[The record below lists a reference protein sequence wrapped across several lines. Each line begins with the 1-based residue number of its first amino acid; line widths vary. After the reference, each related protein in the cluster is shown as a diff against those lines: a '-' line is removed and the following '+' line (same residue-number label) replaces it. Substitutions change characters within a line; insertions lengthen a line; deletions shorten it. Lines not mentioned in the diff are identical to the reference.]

1 MDQTG
6 IAFLDIIFFAMVA
19 GFLILRLR
27 SVLGRRTG
35 DDANNAERWRSQ
47 KPAAGNAPRTAEPLP
62 ENVARFPDR
71 TAPAASDEPAP
82 EPGTV
87 EAGIA
92 AIKTADPSFDGKGF
106 QQGAHGAFEMIV
118 ASFAQGDAAALRPLL
133 ADPVYDSFSAAIR
146 ERQAAKQ
153 TLSTTLIGIKSAE
166 IVEARLQGRD
176 AFVTIRFVSEQV
188 NVTRDAAGAV
198 VDGDPNKVETI
209 TDVWT
214 FTRNTRARDPNWFLI
229 QTATS
234 H

>member
-47 KPAAGNAPRTAEPLP
+47 KPAPGAPRTAEPLP

-71 TAPAASDEPAP
+71 SGTAAAEGPEP

-87 EAGIA
+87 EAGVA
-92 AIKTADPSFDGKGF
+92 AIRTADPSFDAKGF
-106 QQGAHGAFEMIV
+106 EQGARGAFEMIV

-133 ADPVYDSFSAAIR
+133 ADPVYDSFSTAIR
-146 ERQAAKQ
+146 ERQAEKQ

-176 AFVTIRFVSEQV
+176 AFVTIRFVTEQV

-214 FTRNTRARDPNWFLI
+214 FTRNTRARDPNWFLV

>member
-47 KPAAGNAPRTAEPLP
+47 KPPASAQRGAEPLP
-62 ENVARFPDR
+62 ENVARFPER
-71 TAPAASDEPAP
+71 NAPAAPEGPPPA
-82 EPGTV
+82 PGTV
-87 EAGIA
+87 EAGVL
-92 AIKTADPSFDGKGF
+92 AIKAADPSFDAAGF
-106 QQGAHGAFEMIV
+106 QQGARGAFEMIV
-118 ASFAQGDAAALRPLL
+118 SAYAQGDAAALRPLL

-146 ERQAAKQ
+146 DRQAQKH
-153 TLSTTLIGIKSAE
+153 TLSTTLIGIKSADM
-166 IVEARLQGRD
+166 VEARLTGRD
-176 AFVTIRFVSEQV
+176 AFVTIKFVSEQV
-188 NVTRDAAGAV
+188 NVTRDEAGTV

-229 QTATS
+229 QTDAS

>member
-1 MDQTG
+1 MDQAG
-6 IAFLDIIFFAMVA
+6 IAILDIIFFAMVA

-47 KPAAGNAPRTAEPLP
+47 KPASGAPRGTEPLP

-71 TAPAASDEPAP
+71 TAPAAPEGPAP
-82 EPGTV
+82 APGSV
-87 EAGIA
+87 EAGVLEIRA
-92 AIKTADPSFDGKGF
+92 ADPSFDPDGF
-106 QQGAHGAFEMIV
+106 QQGARGAFEMIV
-118 ASFAQGDAAALRPLL
+118 QAFAQGDAPALRPLL

-153 TLSTTLIGIKSAE
+153 TLSTTLIGIKSAD
-166 IVEARLQGRD
+166 IVEAKMQARD

-188 NVTRDAAGAV
+188 NVTRDAAGEV

-214 FTRNTRARDPNWFLI
+214 FTRNTRARDPNWFLV

>member
-27 SVLGRRTG
+27 SVLGRRSG
-35 DDANNAERWRSQ
+35 DDAKNAERWRSQ
-47 KPAAGNAPRTAEPLP
+47 KPAAGAPRTADPLP

-71 TAPAASDEPAP
+71 AAPAAPEGPAAA
-82 EPGTV
+82 PGTL

-92 AIKTADPSFDGKGF
+92 AIKAADSGFDVASF
-106 QQGAHGAFEMIV
+106 QQGARGAFEMIV
-118 ASFAQGDAAALRPLL
+118 ASFAQGAAAALRPLL
-133 ADPVYDSFSAAIR
+133 ADPVYDSFSTAIR
-146 ERQAAKQ
+146 DRQAAKH
-153 TLSTTLIGIKSAE
+153 TLSTTLIGIKSSDL
-166 IVEARLQGRD
+166 VEARMQGRD

-188 NVTRDAAGAV
+188 NVTRDATGAI
-198 VDGDPNKVETI
+198 VDGDANKVETI

-214 FTRNTRARDPNWFLI
+214 FTRNTRARDPNWFLV